1 MIYDVFRV
9 EQYCFHDNFRR
20 SILVLVTFNPSVGY
34 KLTKYNTI
42 KIQNSDG
49 CAPGHK
55 FMASPEKNETISY
68 FGNERRVDG
77 LLAAS
82 SAYLISIGLN
92 SSFMSRNGNGPSPD
106 QG

>member
-1 MIYDVFRV
+1 MSSELNSTAYMITS
-9 EQYCFHDNFRR
+9 EGQYWCWSPLIHLLDTNLQNIIR
-20 SILVLVTFNPSVGY
+20 SKF
-34 KLTKYNTI
+34 